1 MPSVALEEPIVKFQ
15 NRELY
20 DAVVIGAGFGG
31 MYALHRLRDDLGLTV
46 VAIERGSEV
55 GGTWFWNTYPGAR
68 CDAESIFYSYSF
80 DADLQET
87 WTWSEKYA
95 TQPEILSYA
104 NHVAERLD
112 LRRDIRFGTEVEAAH
127 YSESTATWTV
137 HTSTGVI
144 EAQYLITALG
154 CLSAS
159 RVPDI
164 EGLDSFA
171 GEVLHTGRWP
181 RDGADLQGKRV
192 AMIGTGSSGIQLL
205 PAIAPEVEQV
215 TVFQRTANYSVP
227 ARNRALGPD
236 EIARIRS
243 VYPALRAG
251 ARMSPAGQVL
261 AMPIGSALGDKDTV
275 YNELDRRWAEGG
287 PAFIGAFM
295 DTMIDEVA
303 NEVTADY
310 VRDRIRETVRD
321 PRTAELLCPK
331 DYPIGSK
338 RICVDTDYFAT
349 YNRDNVDLVDI
360 SSTPIE
366 RITAEGVVVDGTVYP
381 VDAIV
386 FATGFDAMT
395 GPFDK
400 IDIRG
405 RDGLALKEAWSAGPR
420 TYLGLTVNGFP
431 NMFMITGPGSPSV
444 LTNMIASIE
453 QHVDW
458 VMDYLGFMKAMGL
471 SVTEPT
477 EAAQDAWVQ
486 EVNDIAA
493 QTLFVKGKS
502 WYLGANIPGKPRV
515 FMPYAGGAGTY
526 RLQCDLIAA
535 KGYPGFTYSGAL
547 TPSDESVA
555 ATPSTS
561 DDAPAM
567 QSIAAGA

>member
-1 MPSVALEEPIVKFQ
+1 VNSQ
-15 NRELY
+15 NRERY
-20 DAVVIGAGFGG
+20 DAVVIGAGFAG
-31 MYALHRLRDDLGLTV
+31 MYALHRLRDDLNLTV
-46 VAIERGSEV
+46 VAIERGSDV

-80 DADLQET
+80 DAALQET
-87 WTWSEKYA
+87 WTWTEKYA

-104 NHVAERLD
+104 NHVADRLD
-112 LRRDIRFGTEVEAAH
+112 LRRDIRFRTEVEAAR
-127 YSESTATWTV
+127 YSESTGTWMV
-137 HTSTGVI
+137 DTSSGLI

-164 EGLDSFA
+164 EGIESFA
-171 GEVLHTGRWP
+171 GAVYHTGQWP
-181 RDGADLQGKRV
+181 SEGADLSGKRV

-205 PAIAPEVEQV
+205 PAIAPEVQSV

-227 ARNRALGPD
+227 ARNRSLGPD
-236 EIARIRS
+236 EITRIRS

-251 ARMSPAGQVL
+251 ARASHAGQVL
-261 AMPIGSALGDKDTV
+261 AMPIGSALGEKDVV
-275 YNELDRRWAEGG
+275 YKELDRRWAEGG

-295 DTMIDEVA
+295 DTMVDEVA
-303 NEVTADY
+303 NQVTADY

-321 PRTAELLCPK
+321 PETAELLCPT
-331 DYPIGSK
+331 DHPIGSK

-360 SSTPIE
+360 SKTPIE

-400 IDIRG
+400 IDIKG
-405 RDGLALKEAWSAGPR
+405 RDGHSLKDAWSAGPR
-420 TYLGLTVNGFP
+420 TYLGLTVHGFP

-458 VMDYLGFMKAMGL
+458 VIDYLTFMNAMGIG
-471 SVTEPT
+471 VTEPT

-502 WYLGANIPGKPRV
+502 WYLGANVPGKPRV

-535 KGYPGFTYSGAL
+535 KGYSGFIHRAL
-547 TPSDESVA
+547 TSSAEA
-555 ATPSTS
+555 ADGTQFTS
-561 DDAPAM
+561 DATPAM
-567 QSIAAGA
+567 QAVPAGA